1 MAITGSLSH
10 QRKCR
15 SRNTKLPFTALS
27 GNATRV
33 KKPEI
38 PLTIEL
44 PAHSDNPSKAGR
56 FVYDALR
63 TIAQEKEAINDWDD
77 NDYTYLSILALTI
90 QSNKELLS
98 NFIYKPGE
106 PFTEQQVL
114 VAKATLAYIQKK
126 DSEYGY
132 ESGDNFNDDD
142 DEKIDWINDRTLLLN
157 VLNPSDLKKEKKEHP
172 IFGDGV
178 HHG

>member
-1 MAITGSLSH
+1 MSIQEYKASI
-10 QRKCR
+10 
-15 SRNTKLPFTALS
+15 TALS

-33 KKPEI
+33 EKSEI

-44 PAHSDNPSKAGR
+44 PAHSDNPSKAIR
-56 FVYDALR
+56 FVDDALR
-63 TIAQEKEAINDWDD
+63 TVAQEKVAINDWDD
-77 NDYTYLSILALTI
+77 NDYTYLSILALAI
-90 QSNKELLS
+90 QSNKEPLS

-106 PFTEQQVL
+106 PFTKQQVL

-132 ESGDNFNDDD
+132 ESGDDFNDDD
-142 DEKIDWINDRTLLLN
+142 GEKIDWINDRTLLLN
-157 VLNPSDLKKEKKEHP
+157 VLNPSDLRKEKKEHP